1 MSSESSEEMRRL
13 ACTLISLVAR
23 GGNKVYRRLVK
34 RGISPLYFPDEY
46 ADVWQYYGKMM
57 DEEGRVPSIDE
68 VDSRF
73 NIVIDST
80 TPSSKLDDIVQSISS
95 GLAEVVFGKGME
107 PALQACRSGDLNGA
121 LLAAENQIRRVKGLH
136 IGGAKASPLYSFA
149 DEVVGLYERANRGD
163 LGIPFPWPTMNSC
176 TMGMW
181 ERTLTLFVAR
191 PGVGKTM
198 SSLIVA
204 KNARERA
211 DVDILY
217 ISPEMFKWEIA
228 ERNLAMESKVNYGR
242 MIQGRFRPDE
252 EERFRKQVML
262 QKETVENGWWIVDR
276 ADIITAKDDL
286 LVLESLIED
295 HKLKSLQRGKKL
307 LVIMDAL
314 YKLGRG
320 RDRTEQM
327 VENILWAVR
336 MGIQFNV
343 AILATTQFN
352 RTAGAGGKEASL
364 ESLGLTD
371 VAAWEAH
378 QIFALIRDEDAI
390 AAKQM
395 IWKLLKV
402 RRLAAGGAK
411 EFRSFWDFDTMAF
424 GEVARASE
432 FREDDYARAVDPEVK
447 Y

>member
-1 MSSESSEEMRRL
+1 
-13 ACTLISLVAR
+13 
-23 GGNKVYRRLVK
+23 
-34 RGISPLYFPDEY
+34 
-46 ADVWQYYGKMM
+46 M
-57 DEEGRVPSIDE
+57 DEEGRVPSLDEID
-68 VDSRF
+68 DRF
-73 NIVIDST
+73 NIPMDGETS
-80 TPSSKLDDIVQSISS
+80 PSRLDEIVQSIAA
-95 GLAEVVFGKGME
+95 GLATSVFGEGME
-107 PALQACRSGDLNGA
+107 PALAACRAGDLNGA
-121 LLAAENQIRRVKGLH
+121 LTAAENQIRRAKSLH
-136 IGGAKASPLYSFA
+136 SGGVKASPLYSFS
-149 DEVVGLYERANRGD
+149 DEVVALYERANRGD
-163 LGIPFPWPTMNSC
+163 LGVPFPWPTMNSC

-228 ERNLAMESKVNYGR
+228 ERNLAMESRVNYGR
-242 MIQGRFRPDE
+242 MIQGRFREDE
-252 EERFRKQVML
+252 EVRFRENATR
-262 QKETVENGWWIVDR
+262 QKGDLDNGWWIVDR
-276 ADIITAKDDL
+276 ADIISAKDDL
-286 LVLESLIED
+286 LVLEGLIEE
-295 HKLKSLQRGKKL
+295 HRERSVLRGRRL

-320 RDRTEQM
+320 GDRQVQM

-343 AILATTQFN
+343 PVLATTQFN
-352 RTAGAGGKEASL
+352 RTAGAGGKDASL

-378 QIFALIRDEDAI
+378 QIFALIRDSDAI

-411 EFRSFWDFDTMAF
+411 EFRSFWDFDTMSF
-424 GEVARASE
+424 GEVASASE
-432 FREDDYARAVDPEVK
+432 FKAEDYTKVVDPDVK